1 MDAGLSTPWQCSVVI
16 GLKSHTCLAGALN
29 GLAARAARRS
39 AVLTGLTAAFF
50 ESSLSEV
57 PALNV
62 SLREANSI
70 CSTSGIGRSA
80 TDMLLRT
87 GHSAR
92 RTRDRRHPANLDPLR
107 SVASGGFA
115 VIEPLT

>member
-39 AVLTGLTAAFF
+39 AVLTGPTPAFF
-50 ESSLSEV
+50 ESSLREV

-70 CSTSGIGRSA
+70 CSTSGIGRSL
-80 TDMLLRT
+80 T
-87 GHSAR
+87 
-92 RTRDRRHPANLDPLR
+92 
-107 SVASGGFA
+107 VGGIAGLSNHRIRIRLFELGPQ
-115 VIEPLT
+115 VT

>member
-70 CSTSGIGRSA
+70 CSTSGIGRNRQYPPPPRA
-80 TDMLLRT
+80 QLIA
-87 GHSAR
+87 HSDAAR
-92 RTRDRRHPANLDPLR
+92 P
-107 SVASGGFA
+107 
-115 VIEPLT
+115 IESELSYA